1 MNKSLLSGC
10 VLSIICLTTA
20 LSCNAAPPENM
31 KPGNY
36 EYITKTEMFGLTIP
50 VSFKQCVT
58 QKDIDSNS
66 AYVNQQGQ
74 KGCTPPVVTRKGK
87 EIAVKYTCTEPK
99 MTAEG
104 TGSITDTGIN
114 FEMKVIQHEMND
126 AVLKTKLSATRLG
139 DCK

>member
-1 MNKSLLSGC
+1 MRTLTLFAAALLTS
-10 VLSIICLTTA
+10 TTA
-20 LSCNAAPPENM
+20 YAAPENM

-36 EYITKTEMFGLTIP
+36 EYVTKTEMFGLTIP

-104 TGSITDTGIN
+104 SGTVSDTGIN

>member
-1 MNKSLLSGC
+1 MKSITILAAALLTC
-10 VLSIICLTTA
+10 TTA
-20 LSCNAAPPENM
+20 YAAPNVENM
-31 KPGNY
+31 KPGSY

-58 QKDIDSNS
+58 QKDIESNN

-74 KGCTPPVVTRKGK
+74 KGCTPPTVTRKGK
-87 EIAVKYTCTEPK
+87 EISVKYTCTEPK
-99 MTAEG
+99 MTVEG
-104 TGSITDTGIN
+104 AGTVSDTGIN
-114 FEMKVIQHEMND
+114 FEMKVIQHDMND

>member
-1 MNKSLLSGC
+1 MKAITLFAAA
-10 VLSIICLTTA
+10 ILTSTA
-20 LSCNAAPPENM
+20 TYAAPDNM

-36 EYITKTEMFGLTIP
+36 EYVTKTEMFGITIP
-50 VSFKQCVT
+50 ISFKQCVT
-58 QKDIDSNS
+58 QKDIDSNA

-87 EIAVKYTCTEPK
+87 EITVKYTCTEPK

-104 TGSITDTGIN
+104 TGTVGDTGIN